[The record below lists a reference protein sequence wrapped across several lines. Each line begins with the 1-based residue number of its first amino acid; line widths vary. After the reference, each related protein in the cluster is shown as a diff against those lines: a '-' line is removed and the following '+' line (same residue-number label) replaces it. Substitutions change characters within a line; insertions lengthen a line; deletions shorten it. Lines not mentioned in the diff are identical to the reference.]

1 MRDAFVTVVEPKP
14 LLREG
19 LVRILRS
26 ARFPIVN
33 SAVSLDETIMETLA
47 QHESLLLVIG
57 SGVDPDSATKQIELF
72 KKGQR
77 TGRVAVLADHY
88 DASDVISA
96 FRAGASAYLV
106 KVTPIALIKSLE
118 LVMLGE
124 TIMSGDI
131 LRSILDRRHA
141 APQETIVNEA
151 ALAEV
156 ALDHAPHLSVQEKR
170 ILGFLVE
177 GYSNKVIA
185 HRIGIAEATVK
196 THIKAIL
203 RKVRV
208 QNRTQAAVWAMNKG
222 ERAAIIVN
230 EHRNGTPDFPPK
242 GTPMLRLAGAVALAP
257 AQLVGIAQPG
267 RTRGRSSAVLE
278 APALVAGLDDVAAV
292 GEAVEQRGRH
302 FGIDEDARPFA
313 ESEIG
318 GDDDRGPLVETA
330 DQVEE
335 QLAASLREGQI
346 AEFVEDD
353 EVETREIVGEPT
365 LAA

>member
-257 AQLVGIAQPG
+257 AQLVGITQPG
-267 RTRGRSSAVLE
+267 RARGRSSAVLE
-278 APALVAGLDDVAAV
+278 APALVAGLDD
-292 GEAVEQRGRH
+292 EQRGRH
-302 FGIDEDARPFA
+302 LGVAEDTGPFA
-313 ESEIG
+313 EPVTPRLG
-318 GDDDRGPLVETA
+318 LRDRVGCNRVAKRVAKREVTA
-330 DQVEE
+330 KRPRLSARRR
-335 QLAASLREGQI
+335 LASRAR
-346 AEFVEDD
+346 
-353 EVETREIVGEPT
+353 
-365 LAA
+365 

>member
-1 MRDAFVTVVEPKP
+1 MRDALVVEPKP

-57 SGVDPDSATKQIELF
+57 SGVDPHSATKQIELF

-77 TGRVAVLADHY
+77 TGRVVVLADHY

-96 FRAGASAYLV
+96 FRTGASAYLV

-124 TIMSGDI
+124 TIMPGDI
-131 LRSILDRRHA
+131 LRSILDRRHEA
-141 APQETIVNEA
+141 TPKEIIVNEA

-185 HRIGIAEATVK
+185 HRIDIAETTVK
-196 THIKAIL
+196 AHIKAIL

-222 ERAAIIVN
+222 ERTA
-230 EHRNGTPDFPPK
+230 
-242 GTPMLRLAGAVALAP
+242 LR
-257 AQLVGIAQPG
+257 
-267 RTRGRSSAVLE
+267 S
-278 APALVAGLDDVAAV
+278 
-292 GEAVEQRGRH
+292 
-302 FGIDEDARPFA
+302 
-313 ESEIG
+313 
-318 GDDDRGPLVETA
+318 
-330 DQVEE
+330 
-335 QLAASLREGQI
+335 
-346 AEFVEDD
+346 
-353 EVETREIVGEPT
+353 
-365 LAA
+365 